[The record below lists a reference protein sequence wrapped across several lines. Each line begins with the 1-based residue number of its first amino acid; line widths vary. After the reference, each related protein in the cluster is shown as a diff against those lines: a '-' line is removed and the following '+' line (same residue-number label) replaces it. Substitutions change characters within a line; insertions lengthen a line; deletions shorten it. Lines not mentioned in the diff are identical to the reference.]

1 MKIKPTTSPGPCSE
15 IAQALRSRGQRVIA
29 FIERY
34 CRAPEGAKVGQP
46 IVLEDFQKK
55 FILDVYDNPHGT
67 HTGIL
72 SIGRKNGKT
81 ALIAGIALAHI
92 AGPEAVENSQI
103 VSGAMAL
110 KQAGLLFKL
119 MVKMI
124 NFSPEL
130 SARIH
135 ILPSAKSLIGLSKNV
150 EYVALAAEG
159 ATTQGLSPIL
169 AIMDELGQ
177 VRGPENDFVTAVETA
192 QGAYDNP
199 LYLVISTQA
208 PTANDLLSRMID
220 ADDDPQIVKHVY
232 AAPEDCDLDDESAWY
247 AANPALG
254 KFRSL
259 DDLKKQVAKAKAQP
273 SRENG
278 VRNLIFNQRVDA
290 VAPFVSR
297 LLWESNGLPPTP
309 SAPTKKRRVYGG
321 LDLAKV
327 NDLTACE
334 LVDEEDGSVHSYFW
348 VPEHD
353 LKGRSERDKVPYDI
367 WHKEGFLLT
376 TPGKTVQYRH
386 IAQNLRHI
394 FNQFDVVLMGF
405 DRYLMPHLLEWLKK
419 EDPKSGKPLFSE
431 QEIARFVPFG
441 QGTASMTPALRD
453 LEVKIIEGQLKHG
466 NHPVLSVC
474 AYNAKV
480 VGDSDARK
488 FDKRNARGRIDGMV
502 ALAIAVGVMPQ
513 QVDEDE
519 GTLDDYLNDP
529 VTM

>member
-1 MKIKPTTSPGPCSE
+1 MRAAKKR
-15 IAQALRSRGQRVIA
+15 ALTRGEKVIG
-29 FIERY
+29 FIEKH
-34 CRAPEGAKVGQP
+34 CRAPEGMHVGQP
-46 IVLEDFQKK
+46 IVLEPFQKK
-55 FILDVYDNPHGT
+55 FITDVYDNPAST

-110 KQAGLLFKL
+110 KQAALLFKL

-130 SARIH
+130 SSRIK
-135 ILPSAKSLIGLSKNV
+135 IFPSGKALLGINKNV

-159 ATTQGLSPIL
+159 STTQGLSPIL

-177 VRGPENDFVTAVETA
+177 VKGPENDFVTAVETA

-259 DDLKKQVAKAKAQP
+259 EDVRKQIAKAKAQP

-278 VRNLIFNQRVDA
+278 VRNLILNQRVDA

-297 LLWESNGLPPTP
+297 LLWESNGMPPTP
-309 SAPTKKRRVYGG
+309 STPAAKRRVYGG
-321 LDLAKV
+321 LDLAMV
-327 NDLTACE
+327 NDLTSCE
-334 LVDEEDGSVHSYFW
+334 LVDEDDGSVHSYFW
-348 VPEHD
+348 VPEHE
-353 LKGRSERDKVPYDI
+353 LKERAERDKVPYDE
-367 WHKEGFLLT
+367 WHKQGFLQT
-376 TPGKTVQYRH
+376 TPGKTVQYRY
-386 IAQNLRHI
+386 IAQELRGI
-394 FNQFDVVLMGF
+394 FNKFDVVLMGF
-405 DRYLMPHLLEWLKK
+405 DRYLLPHLLEWLKK
-419 EDPKSGKPLFSE
+419 EDPKTGKPLFSE

-453 LEVKIIEGQLKHG
+453 LEVRIIEGQLRHG
-466 NHPVLSVC
+466 NQPVLAMC
-474 AYNAKV
+474 AHNAKV

-488 FDKRNARGRIDGMV
+488 FDKRTARGRIDGMV

-513 QVDEDE
+513 QVDNEE
-519 GTLDDYLNDP
+519 ESGTLDDYLNDQ
-529 VTM
+529 VMFG

>member
-1 MKIKPTTSPGPCSE
+1 MKKKPGLT
-15 IAQALRSRGQRVIA
+15 RGERVIA

-46 IVLEDFQKK
+46 IVLEEFQKR
-55 FILDVYDNPHGT
+55 FIRDVYDGPQV

-92 AGPEAVENSQI
+92 AGPEAVENSQV

-110 KQAGLLFKL
+110 KQAALLFKL

-130 SARIH
+130 SARIR

-177 VRGPENDFVTAVETA
+177 VKGPENDFVTAVETA

-220 ADDDPQIVKHVY
+220 ADPDPQIVKHVY
-232 AAPEDCDLDDESAWY
+232 AAPEDCDLDDRSAWY

-259 DDLKKQVAKAKAQP
+259 ADVEKQIAKAKAQP

-278 VRNLIFNQRVDA
+278 VRNLILNQRVDA

-297 LLWESNGLPPTP
+297 LIWEANGEPPTP
-309 SAPTKKRRVYGG
+309 STPAARRKVYGG
-321 LDLAKV
+321 LDLSSV
-327 NDLTACE
+327 NDLTFAV
-334 LVDEEDGSVHSYFW
+334 LVDEEDGSVHSFPW
-348 VPEHD
+348 LPEEG
-353 LKGRSERDKVPYDI
+353 LAQRSRDDKVPYDE
-367 WHKEGFLLT
+367 WHKQGFLQT
-376 TPGKTVQYRH
+376 TPGKTIQYKH
-386 IAQNLRHI
+386 IALFLRQI
-394 FNQFDVVLMGF
+394 FDRFDIQLFGF
-405 DRYLMPHLLEWLKK
+405 DRYLMSFLKERLEDIDKK
-419 EDPKSGKPLFSE
+419 TGKPLFSE
-431 QEIARFVPFG
+431 QEIAKFVEFG

-453 LEVKIIEGQLKHG
+453 LEVRIIEGQLKHG

-480 VGDSDARK
+480 VGDSGARK
-488 FDKRNARGRIDGMV
+488 FDKRTARGRIDGMV

-513 QVDEDE
+513 QVEDDES
-519 GTLDDYLNDP
+519 GTLDDYLNDQ
-529 VTM
+529 VMFG

>member
-1 MKIKPTTSPGPCSE
+1 MKIKPTDSPGDRTPLVR
-15 IAQALRSRGQRVIA
+15 AMMTRGQRVIA

-34 CRAPEGAKVGQP
+34 CRAPEGRLVGQP
-46 IVLEDFQKK
+46 IKLEPFQKR
-55 FILDVYDNPHGT
+55 FILEVYDNPHGT

-103 VSGAMAL
+103 VSGAMS
-110 KQAGLLFKL
+110 KEQAAILFKL

-130 SARIH
+130 QARIRVF
-135 ILPSAKSLIGLSKNV
+135 PSGRKLLGLSKNV
-150 EYVALAAEG
+150 EYMALAAEG
-159 ATTQGLSPIL
+159 KTTHGLSPIL

-177 VRGPENDFVTAVETA
+177 VKGPTDDFVTAVETA

-220 ADDDPQIVKHVY
+220 ADDDPHIIKHVY
-232 AAPEDCDLDDESAWY
+232 SAPEDCQLDDEAAWY

-259 DDLKKQVAKAKAQP
+259 ADLKKQIAKAMSQP
-273 SRENG
+273 SQENG
-278 VRNLIFNQRVDA
+278 VRNLILNQRVDA

-309 SAPTKKRRVYGG
+309 STRASRRRVYGG
-321 LDLAKV
+321 LDLSSV
-327 NDLTACE
+327 NDLTSAV

-348 VPEHD
+348 LPEDD
-353 LKGRSERDKVPYDI
+353 LYVRSKADKVPYSE
-367 WHKEGFLLT
+367 WHAQGYLQT
-376 TPGKTVQYRH
+376 TPGKAIQYRH
-386 IAQNLRHI
+386 VAQYLRQI
-394 FNQFDVVLMGF
+394 FDNFDVQLFGF
-405 DRYLMPHLLEWLKK
+405 DRYLMAFLKEWLQK
-419 EDPKSGKPLFSE
+419 EQEKTGKPLFSE
-431 QEIARFVPFG
+431 AEIAKFVEFG

-453 LEVKIIEGQLKHG
+453 LEVRLLEGQLRHG
-466 NHPVLSVC
+466 NHPVLTMC
-474 AYNAKV
+474 AQNAKV
-480 VGDSDARK
+480 AGDSGARK
-488 FDKRNARGRIDGMV
+488 FDKRTARGRIDGMV

-513 QVDEDE
+513 QVEDDE
-519 GTLDDYLNDP
+519 GTLDDYLSDP
-529 VTM
+529 VMM